1 MLGEV
6 LFGILLRTQLAGSV
20 AIVLV
25 FLMRPW
31 ARWLIGPRLA
41 YRLWAIPV
49 AALAAGLAP
58 SIATLNASITSTAG
72 SLNRGL
78 GLATALELW
87 SVGALVTFLI
97 FAQAELA
104 FRKMERLGRAGPAVV
119 GVWPRLVVPAD
130 YAVQFSESERRI
142 IRVHERVHMRRGD
155 TLTNLFVAVA
165 GIVFWFNPLMHL
177 ARHAMRLD
185 QELAC
190 DALALEDVNVGPR
203 AYGEVLLKAQ
213 LAGPRSWLACAWS
226 GMAGHPLELRV
237 RLLRFRRHSVSREML
252 GAVAVAIIAFA
263 VSVMV
268 LTLEPPGT
276 ASSGYNYDQGA
287 FGQNGD

>member
-6 LFGILLRTQLAGSV
+6 LFGVLLRTQFAASA

-25 FLMRPW
+25 LLLRPW

-58 SIATLNASITSTAG
+58 SIATLNATITTAAG
-72 SLNRGL
+72 ALNRDFGL
-78 GLATALELW
+78 GAALELW
-87 SVGALVTFLI
+87 SLGALAAFLV
-97 FAQAELA
+97 FARAELT
-104 FRKMERLGRAGPAVV
+104 FRRMERRGQAGPAVV

-130 YAVQFSESERRI
+130 YAVQFNASERRI
-142 IRVHERVHMRRGD
+142 IRIHERVHMQRRD
-155 TLTNLFVAVA
+155 TVTNLFAAVA

-237 RLLRFRRHSVSREML
+237 RLLSMRRHSLSREML
-252 GAVAVAIIAFA
+252 GAAAVAALAVA
-263 VSVMV
+263 VSVTV

-276 ASSGYNYDQGA
+276 SSSHDNYSQDMP
-287 FGQNGD
+287 